1 MCGTSEASVD
11 RTEATQ
17 GGEQEMTS
25 GRGWWDGK
33 AGEEALGS
41 GVRLLELESQLCSYW
56 L

>member
-1 MCGTSEASVD
+1 MCGMSEASVD

-17 GGEQEMTS
+17 GGEQMTS

-33 AGEEALGS
+33 EGEEALGS
-41 GVRLLELESQLCSYW
+41 GVRLFELESQLYSYC